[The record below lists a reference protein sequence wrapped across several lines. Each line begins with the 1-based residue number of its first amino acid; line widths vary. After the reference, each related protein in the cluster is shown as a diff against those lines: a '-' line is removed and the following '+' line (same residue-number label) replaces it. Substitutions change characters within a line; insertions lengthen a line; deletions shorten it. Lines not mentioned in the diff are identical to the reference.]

1 MNIVYRQTELY
12 KFLKHCQDISL
23 EKTVLDCGAGG
34 NCPPLGL
41 FHEFGYETYGIELD
55 DTQVQKSKEFELL
68 HEMILNIAKGDMRHL
83 PFEDNSISF
92 VYSYNSIFHMKK
104 QDIAL
109 AVNEIKRVLKPNG
122 LCFINFLSLNNFGF
136 EKGEKAGE
144 NEFLED
150 EDGEKVLH
158 SYFDINEGDQY
169 FSDMNILLKENR
181 TLERIYEGKMI
192 TQGYIDYI
200 VKK

>member
-1 MNIVYRQTELY
+1 MNIVYRQTQLY
-12 KFLKHCQDISL
+12 KFLNYCQDTSL

-34 NCPPLGL
+34 NWPPLGL

-55 DTQVQKSKEFELL
+55 DTQVQKSKKFELL
-68 HEMILNIAKGDMRHL
+68 HGMILNIAKGDMRHL

-136 EKGEKAGE
+136 EKGEKVGE